1 MATAVTLGKQI
12 AVDEKKAVESTQQAT
27 VPAGVGSSPSSIQSA
42 VAPELEEQS
51 VVKKEGYLE
60 TTIRL
65 VNLGANKLIFQFPMI
80 WTANGF
86 GFEVQEF
93 DVVNNSDWPK
103 GQKITI
109 QHDEQ
114 TEKDGTQICS
124 NGKQQV
130 RVKHTLTSV

>member
-1 MATAVTLGKQI
+1 MATAVTLGKQ
-12 AVDEKKAVESTQQAT
+12 VGVEEKKAVEPTQQAT
-27 VPAGVGSSPSSIQSA
+27 VLAGVGSVPSSIESL
-42 VAPELEEQS
+42 VA
-51 VVKKEGYLE
+51 VKKEGYLE
-60 TTIRL
+60 TTISS
-65 VNLGANKLIFQFPMI
+65 VFLGTNKLIFQFPMI

-93 DVVNNSDWPK
+93 DVIKASDWPK

-114 TEKDGTQICS
+114 TKEDGTQLCS

-130 RVKHTLTSV
+130 RVKHTLTVRQ